1 MCFIFKNC
9 MHYIL
14 VMLYTLVSSFQIL
27 RTSLPTQTHTL
38 SFSHFYSTR
47 RSWVQWILGWIIAHE
62 ESIP

>member
-1 MCFIFKNC
+1 

-14 VMLYTLVSSFQIL
+14 VMLYTSVSSVQIL
-27 RTSLPTQTHTL
+27 RTSLPTQIHTL
-38 SFSHFYSTR
+38 SSSLFYSTR